1 MDSSDTSQT
10 KIKFNQIP
18 NSPSSKKIQPT
29 LHKLSPLP
37 VFRKH
42 LPNCSSSRERL
53 SIKGHKFFGK
63 VSAAGPQTLKILQGI
78 KKSHSIKSI
87 KKFEFD
93 PYLCDQS
100 YLNHLKRICH
110 KIQKIKRLNLV
121 IRRVDFPAEL
131 ETFSPF
137 VARFSKLHSFRLE
150 FPSLQNASENGFI
163 KLYKAIKKCFLLKS
177 VDWSGVGVQ
186 ENFQRPSEAL
196 LSCLLSL
203 KLLESYRSF
212 TSFKKRAIANEP
224 DDLHLWKNTRGSKL
238 KTADLGFSMDGE
250 WSSLGTESDIHME
263 ALMCIVQ
270 KLPLLQKLKM
280 KVIKSIFNSQEIL
293 RLLTAVD
300 TLRDFYHLE
309 FELIN
314 CRISDLEIIA
324 FAHGLMKAKSIKYF
338 SLKVIQNS
346 NISEEC
352 IEKFAG
358 VISKFDHLLKFD
370 LYFRRLNLHPRGI
383 LDLGNRIQNFPKLQC
398 SCSKESIHIFK
409 LSDP

>member
-1 MDSSDTSQT
+1 MDSLETLRL
-10 KIKFNQIP
+10 KIKSDQIA
-18 NSPSSKKIQPT
+18 NSPSLKKVQST
-29 LHKLSPLP
+29 LHKLPPLP

-42 LPNCSSSRERL
+42 LPNCSSSREKL
-53 SIKGHKFFGK
+53 SIKGYKFFGK
-63 VSAAGPQTLKILQGI
+63 VSAAGPETLKILQGL
-78 KKSHSIKSI
+78 KKSHCIKSI
-87 KKFEFD
+87 RNFEFD

-100 YLNHLKRICH
+100 YLNHLKRISG
-110 KIQKIKRLNLV
+110 KILKINRLNLV
-121 IRRVDFPAEL
+121 VRRVDFPEGL
-131 ETFSPF
+131 RTLTPF
-137 VARFSKLHSFRLE
+137 VARLSKMQFLRLE
-150 FPSLQNASENGFI
+150 FPNLQNASENSFI
-163 KLYKAIKKCFLLKS
+163 KLHKAIKKCFLLKF
-177 VDWSGVGVQ
+177 VDWNGVGIQ

-203 KLLESYRSF
+203 KWLESYRSF
-212 TSFKKRAIANEP
+212 ISFKKGAIANES

-238 KTADLGFSMDGE
+238 KKAELCFSMCGE
-250 WSSLGTESDIHME
+250 WSSLGTESDIHLE

-293 RLLTAVD
+293 RLLTAFH
-300 TLRDFYHLE
+300 TLQDFYHLE

-324 FAHGLMKAKSIKYF
+324 FAHGLMKAKNLKHF

-358 VISKFDHLLKFD
+358 VLSKFDHLFKFD
-370 LYFRRLNLHPRGI
+370 LYFRRLRLHPQAI
-383 LDLGNRIQNFPKLQC
+383 IELGKRIESFGNISC
-398 SCSKESIHIFK
+398 SCSKESIHIYK
-409 LSDP
+409 REIS